1 VKAPVFPVQ
10 SYHTLVHPAPKECT
24 RPWRDNTAEG
34 NGLRQYLGRSQR
46 QSRFVDSPLTQRA
59 FSACTGRAIHL
70 SGQCWKSSPPLP
82 QGVGQRR
89 IREVFYSNTGAPLIR
104 DIIKAARKFIREE
117 LQVLEDD
124 KDIKR
129 ECRYQP
135 IARRSDED

>member
-1 VKAPVFPVQ
+1 
-10 SYHTLVHPAPKECT
+10 
-24 RPWRDNTAEG
+24 
-34 NGLRQYLGRSQR
+34 
-46 QSRFVDSPLTQRA
+46 
-59 FSACTGRAIHL
+59 
-70 SGQCWKSSPPLP
+70 
-82 QGVGQRR
+82 
-89 IREVFYSNTGAPLIR
+89 LIR